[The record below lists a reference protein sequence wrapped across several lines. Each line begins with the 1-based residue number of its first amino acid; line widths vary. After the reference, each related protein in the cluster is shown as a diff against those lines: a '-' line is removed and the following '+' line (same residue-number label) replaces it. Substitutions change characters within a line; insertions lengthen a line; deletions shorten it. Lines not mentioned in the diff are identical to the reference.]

1 MRTFLTSAVFILSF
15 IFFECSILSNVF
27 FLPVVP
33 DLLLLFTI
41 YISIQKGCLQGE
53 TVGFFSGLILDFV
66 SAAPLGLNALL
77 RTIIGFLAGLFH
89 LTIGTSGIIT
99 PMVLGVFATFT
110 KVLFTYFIS
119 FFFPGVVLTYDFFSK
134 IFLFECIFNGLLAPV
149 MFFIFSKFQSIAH
162 MEVSTISELRK

>member
-1 MRTFLTSAVFILSF
+1 MKTFLTCAVFILSF
-15 IFFECSILSNVF
+15 LFFESSILSNIY

-53 TVGFFSGLILDFV
+53 SVGFFSGLLLDFV

-77 RTIIGFLAGLFH
+77 RTIIGFICGLFH
-89 LTIGTSGIIT
+89 LTIGTTGFVT
-99 PMVLGVFATFT
+99 PVILGVSATFV
-110 KVLFTYFIS
+110 KVFFTYIVS
-119 FFFPGVVLTYDFFSK
+119 FLFPNVNLTYAFFSK

-149 MFFIFSKFQSIAH
+149 LFYVFSRFQSIAQVK
-162 MEVSTISELRK
+162 VSSISEIR